1 MVLIS
6 NVISPRA
13 ICNTGHL
20 IVTGLQFQR
29 FSTLSSWQE
38 AGQCIG
44 RPDAREGDENSI
56 SCSKGRQKDIVCCRQ
71 PEGDSLS
78 YWVDLSIETSKPIPT
93 VAYFLQQGHNYFRKA
108 IPANSALFNHKH
120 INNMLSWMG
129 LSPEVP
135 HPLISLSS

>member
-56 SCSKGRQKDIVCCRQ
+56 SVPKAGRRILSAAGSQK
-71 PEGDSLS
+71 
-78 YWVDLSIETSKPIPT
+78 ET
-93 VAYFLQQGHNYFRKA
+93 
-108 IPANSALFNHKH
+108 LFHT
-120 INNMLSWMG
+120 G
-129 LSPEVP
+129 
-135 HPLISLSS
+135 